1 MQMSPFSKSSSTQP
15 VIDVDDVVHSF
26 KGRRALDHVTFQV
39 MPQSLHGF
47 VGPNGAGKTTS
58 LKVICTLLRPQFG
71 VVKVFGHDV
80 VDEQKLVRRKIGF
93 MPDHF
98 STYRQ
103 MTVYEYLDFFAA
115 AYGLSF
121 AQRTRVIDEVLALTD
136 MDGRKND
143 LISGLSR
150 GMQQRTSLA
159 RVLVNDPDLLL
170 LDEPASG
177 LDPRARIELMEI
189 LKALRAMGKTIFIS
203 SHILSEL
210 AELCDAVTIIDRGKV
225 KYSGTMHGLLLT
237 SDEHPAYRLTVSG
250 EANGWIEPL
259 QGLAGVLKVE
269 PIEGR
274 PEYRIEFDETQLDT
288 NRLLQGIIG
297 LNIPISAFAEDRRH
311 LNEAFMDLTERGV
324 K

>member
-1 MQMSPFSKSSSTQP
+1 MSSLTTGNSQTP
-15 VIDVDDVVHSF
+15 VIEVDDVVHSF
-26 KGRRALDHVTFQV
+26 KGRRALDHVHFKV

-58 LKVICTLLRPQFG
+58 LKIICTLLRPQFG
-71 VVKVFGHDV
+71 IVKVFGHDV
-80 VDEQKLVRRKIGF
+80 VDEQKMVRRKIGF

-115 AYGLSF
+115 AYGLPF
-121 AQRTRVIDEVLALTD
+121 ARRTRVIDEVLALTD
-136 MDGRKND
+136 MAGRKND

-189 LKALRAMGKTIFIS
+189 LKALRSMGKTIFIS
-203 SHILSEL
+203 SHILPEL
-210 AELCDAVTIIDRGKV
+210 AELCDAVTIIDKGKV
-225 KYSGTMHGLLLT
+225 MYSGSMSGLQT
-237 SDEHPAYRLTVSG
+237 STNEHPTWRVTFGSV
-250 EANGWIEPL
+250 IEGIIDRIK
-259 QGLAGVLKVE
+259 GLPGVVNVDQV
-269 PIEGR
+269 EGR
-274 PEYRIEFDETQLDT
+274 PDYRVSYDWTETDT
-288 NRLLQGIIG
+288 NTLLKG
-297 LNIPISAFAEDRRH
+297 LLELGAPIVGFTEDKRH
-311 LNEAFMDLTERGV
+311 LNDAFMDLTTKGV

>member
-1 MQMSPFSKSSSTQP
+1 MSIAMNSAGTTQP
-15 VIDVDDVVHSF
+15 VIEVDDVVHSF
-26 KGRRALDHVTFQV
+26 KGRRALDHVSFQV

-58 LKVICTLLRPQFG
+58 LKIICTLLRPQFG

-143 LISGLSR
+143 LINGLSR

-189 LKALRAMGKTIFIS
+189 LKALRSMGKTIFIS

-210 AELCDAVTIIDRGKV
+210 AELCDSVTIIDRGKV
-225 KYSGTMHGLLLT
+225 KYSGSMHGLLLT
-237 SDEHPAYRLTVSG
+237 SDEHRAYRLTVTG
-250 EANGWIEPL
+250 EADGWTEML
-259 QGLAGVLKVE
+259 QGLPGVLKVE
-269 PIEGR
+269 QIEGR
-274 PEYRIEFDETQLDT
+274 PEYRIEFDESQLST
-288 NRLLQGIIG
+288 NQLLQGILG
-297 LNIPISAFAEDRRH
+297 LNIPVTAFAEDKRH

-324 K
+324 R

>member
-1 MQMSPFSKSSSTQP
+1 MSSLTTGSSQTP
-15 VIDVDDVVHSF
+15 VIEVDDVVHSF
-26 KGRRALDHVTFQV
+26 KGRRALDHVHFKV

-58 LKVICTLLRPQFG
+58 LKIICTLLRPQFG
-71 VVKVFGHDV
+71 IVKVFGHDV
-80 VDEQKLVRRKIGF
+80 VDEQKMVRRKIGF

-115 AYGLSF
+115 AYGLPF
-121 AQRTRVIDEVLALTD
+121 ARRTRVIDEVLALTD
-136 MDGRKND
+136 MEGRKND

-189 LKALRAMGKTIFIS
+189 LKALRSMGKTIFIS
-203 SHILSEL
+203 SHILPEL
-210 AELCDAVTIIDRGKV
+210 AELCDAVTIIDKGKV
-225 KYSGTMHGLLLT
+225 MYSGSMSGLQT
-237 SDEHPAYRLTVSG
+237 STNEHPTWRVTFGSV
-250 EANGWIEPL
+250 IEGIIDRIK
-259 QGLAGVLKVE
+259 GLPGVVNVDQV
-269 PIEGR
+269 EGR
-274 PEYRIEFDETQLDT
+274 PDYRVSYDWTETDT
-288 NRLLQGIIG
+288 NTLLKG
-297 LNIPISAFAEDRRH
+297 LLELGAPIVGFTEDKRH
-311 LNEAFMDLTERGV
+311 LNDAFMDLTTKGV

>member
-1 MQMSPFSKSSSTQP
+1 MSNSTNGSPPRP
-15 VIDVDDVVHSF
+15 VIEVDDVVHSY
-26 KGRRALDHVTFQV
+26 KGRRALDHVSFKV

-58 LKVICTLLRPQFG
+58 LKIICTLLRPQFG
-71 VVKVFGHDV
+71 IVKVFGHDV
-80 VDEQKLVRRKIGF
+80 VDEQKMVRRKIGF

-115 AYGLSF
+115 AYGLPF
-121 AQRTRVIDEVLALTD
+121 AQRTQVIDEVLALTD
-136 MDGRKND
+136 MEGRKND

-189 LKALRAMGKTIFIS
+189 LKALRSMGKTIFIS
-203 SHILSEL
+203 SHILPEL
-210 AELCDAVTIIDRGKV
+210 AELCDAVTIIDKGKV
-225 KYSGTMHGLLLT
+225 MYSGSMSGLQT
-237 SDEHPAYRLTVSG
+237 STNEYPTWRVTLDSIVEGIADRIKGLPGIVSVD
-250 EANGWIEPL
+250 
-259 QGLAGVLKVE
+259 QV
-269 PIEGR
+269 EGR
-274 PEYRIEFDETQLDT
+274 PDYRVAYDWTVTDRNSLLRGLLD
-288 NRLLQGIIG
+288 LGA
-297 LNIPISAFAEDRRH
+297 PITAFTEDKRH
-311 LNEAFMDLTERGV
+311 LNDAFMDLTTKGV

>member
-1 MQMSPFSKSSSTQP
+1 MNIAANSNGTVQP
-15 VIDVDDVVHSF
+15 VIQVDDVVHSF

-58 LKVICTLLRPQFG
+58 LKIICTLLRPQFG

-121 AQRTRVIDEVLALTD
+121 SQRTRVIDEVLALTD

-189 LKALRAMGKTIFIS
+189 LKALRSMGKTIFIS

-210 AELCDAVTIIDRGKV
+210 AELCDSVTIIDRGKV
-225 KYSGTMHGLLLT
+225 KYSGSMHGLLLT

-250 EANGWIEPL
+250 EADGWTEL
-259 QGLAGVLKVE
+259 LRGLTGVLKVE
-269 PIEGR
+269 QVEGR
-274 PEYRIEFDETQLDT
+274 PEYRIEFDQTQLNT
-288 NRLLQGIIG
+288 NGLLQGILG
-297 LNIPISAFAEDRRH
+297 LNIPISAFAEDKRH

-324 K
+324 R

>member
-1 MQMSPFSKSSSTQP
+1 MSSLTTGSSQIP
-15 VIDVDDVVHSF
+15 VIEVDDVVHSF
-26 KGRRALDHVTFQV
+26 KGRRALNHVHFKV

-58 LKVICTLLRPQFG
+58 LKIICTLLRPQFG

-80 VDEQKLVRRKIGF
+80 VDEQKMVRRKIGF

-115 AYGLSF
+115 AYGLPF
-121 AQRTRVIDEVLALTD
+121 ARRTRVIDEVLALTD
-136 MDGRKND
+136 MEGRKND
-143 LISGLSR
+143 MISGLSR

-189 LKALRAMGKTIFIS
+189 LKALRSMGKTIFIS
-203 SHILSEL
+203 SHILPEL
-210 AELCDAVTIIDRGKV
+210 AELCDAVTIIDKGKV
-225 KYSGTMHGLLLT
+225 MYSGSMSGLQT
-237 SDEHPAYRLTVSG
+237 STNEHPTWRVTFGSVVEG
-250 EANGWIEPL
+250 IIDRIK
-259 QGLAGVLKVE
+259 GLPGVVNADQV
-269 PIEGR
+269 EGR
-274 PEYRIEFDETQLDT
+274 PDYRVSYNWTETDT
-288 NRLLQGIIG
+288 NTLLKG
-297 LNIPISAFAEDRRH
+297 LLELGAPIVGFTEDKRH
-311 LNEAFMDLTERGV
+311 LNDAFMDLTTKGV

>member
-1 MQMSPFSKSSSTQP
+1 MSSSTNGNSQRP
-15 VIDVDDVVHSF
+15 VIEVDDVVHSF
-26 KGRRALDHVTFQV
+26 KGRRALDHVNFKV

-58 LKVICTLLRPQFG
+58 LKIICTLLRPQFG
-71 VVKVFGHDV
+71 IVKVFGHDV
-80 VDEQKLVRRKIGF
+80 VDEQKMVRRKIGF

-115 AYGLSF
+115 AYGLPF

-136 MDGRKND
+136 MEGRKND

-189 LKALRAMGKTIFIS
+189 LKALRSMGKTIFIS
-203 SHILSEL
+203 SHILPEL
-210 AELCDAVTIIDRGKV
+210 AELCDAVTIIDKGKV
-225 KYSGTMHGLLLT
+225 MYSGSMSGLQAST
-237 SDEHPAYRLTVSG
+237 NEHPTWRVTLGSEVEG
-250 EANGWIEPL
+250 IVDRMK
-259 QGLAGVLKVE
+259 GLPGVVDADQV
-269 PIEGR
+269 EGR
-274 PEYRIEFDETQLDT
+274 PDYRVSYDWTVTDT
-288 NRLLQGIIG
+288 NSLLRG
-297 LNIPISAFAEDRRH
+297 LLDLGAPIVGFTEDKRH
-311 LNEAFMDLTERGV
+311 LNDAFMDLTTKGV